1 MTTDWVTRP
10 GLGLGD
16 TSADLPTLLA
26 VLRHHAEHLGDRHA
40 LTFLLDGETKEARF
54 DFAELDRRARAVA
67 ASLAE
72 HLPQGGRALLL
83 FPPGVDYIMA
93 FLGCLYAGVIAVP
106 AYPPDPSPLR
116 LKRTLPRLQA
126 IVADAGATAVLTTT
140 GIAKMSRALFGLAPE
155 FAELDWIATDAI
167 EVDQADAWKEPD
179 VTADSIAFLQ
189 YTSGSTGT
197 PKGVMLTHGNLLA
210 QAEVLHAKYLHTADA
225 VACHWLPPYHD
236 MGLIGAILTPLH
248 GAFRTVLMS
257 PMAFLRRPA
266 RWVQA
271 ISRITDGPVTAGG
284 PNFAFELCIRK
295 TTPEQRAE
303 LDLSNWRVAY
313 SGAEPIRP
321 ATLDRF
327 AAAFEVSGFRK
338 EAFFPCYGLA
348 EATLLVTGAN
358 PGEGAIRETFSA
370 SALERREVAPP
381 TEGDAR
387 ELVSCGTAG
396 DGLDLR
402 VVDPE
407 TGAELPPDKVGE
419 LWVRG
424 PICAKGYWEKEALTA
439 ATFDAHLPGT
449 NGERGEGPFLRTG
462 DLAFKRGD
470 EVYIAGRI
478 KDMIIIRGANYYPQ
492 DIEEAVEG
500 AHTAVRKGCV
510 AAFSYDAG
518 DEERLGVV
526 TEVDMRA
533 NPDPQEILD
542 AITKAVVSTYQIAP
556 DAVVLIAAKTIPKT
570 SSGKIQR
577 FASRQGFLEGT
588 LDEVAR
594 RLA

>member
-1 MTTDWVTRP
+1 MTNLVTRP
-10 GLGLGD
+10 GPGLGD
-16 TSADLPTLLA
+16 TTADLPTLLH
-26 VLRHHAEHLGDRHA
+26 VLRHHAAELSDRHA

-54 DFAELDRRARAVA
+54 DFAELDLRARAVA

-72 HLPQGGRALLL
+72 HVSPGGRALLL

-155 FAELDWIATDAI
+155 FAELDWIATDT
-167 EVDQADAWKEPD
+167 ADLERAGDWLEPD
-179 VTADSIAFLQ
+179 LTADSIAFLQ
-189 YTSGSTGT
+189 YTSGSTGA

-210 QAEVLHAKYLHTADA
+210 QAEILRAKYQHTADS

-248 GAFRTVLMS
+248 NAFPTIVMS
-257 PMAFLRRPA
+257 PMAFLRKPI

-271 ISRITDGPVTAGG
+271 ISRISEGTVTAGG
-284 PNFAFELCIRK
+284 PNFAFDLCVRK
-295 TTPEQRAE
+295 STPEQRAA

-313 SGAEPIRP
+313 TGAEPIRP

-327 AAAFEVSGFRK
+327 AAAFEVSGFQPK
-338 EAFFPCYGLA
+338 AFFPCYGLA
-348 EATLLVTGAN
+348 EATLLVTGAD
-358 PGEGAIRETFSA
+358 PGTGATRETFSA
-370 SALERREVAPP
+370 AALERREVAPP

-407 TGAELPPDKVGE
+407 TGAELSSNKVGE

-424 PICAKGYWEKEALTA
+424 PVCAKGYWEKAELSQ
-439 ATFDAHLPGT
+439 ATFAAHLPGE
-449 NGERGEGPFLRTG
+449 GGARGDGPFMRTG
-462 DLAFKRGD
+462 DLAFKRGE

-492 DIEEAVEG
+492 DIEEVVEG
-500 AHTAVRKGCV
+500 AHAMVRKGCV

-518 DEERLGVV
+518 EEERLGVV
-526 TEVDMRA
+526 TEVDMRTE
-533 NPDPQEILD
+533 PDPQEILD
-542 AITKAVVSTYQIAP
+542 AITKAVVSAYQVAP
-556 DAVVLIAAKTIPKT
+556 EAVVLIAAKTIPKT

-577 FASRQGFLEGT
+577 FASRRGFLDGT

-594 RLA
+594 RVG